1 MNQDPRFQTSL
12 RGLISQNLD
21 SLGWLRDSESL
32 GGPFTAIECAIW
44 FCVQGYTVSVTNN
57 ILSQDI
63 SQIYS
68 KARWTSDV
76 VVIDGLPETPG
87 GTALTSE
94 SPIHV
99 DRTYGVSVSALDGL
113 ATGIRHLIFGV
124 VEELPGGYRYS
135 GSTFLPA
142 FYQSD
147 SVEHVLGNLATS
159 LTNHI
164 RQSGSSATK
173 KRNS

>member
-1 MNQDPRFQTSL
+1 VSTVWFLVREVEPYYENTRVFSL
-12 RGLISQNLD
+12 LI
-21 SLGWLRDSESL
+21 
-32 GGPFTAIECAIW
+32 IW
-44 FCVQGYTVSVTNN
+44 FNLSDTMVQ
-57 ILSQDI
+57 LL
-63 SQIYS
+63 
-68 KARWTSDV
+68 A
-76 VVIDGLPETPG
+76 P
-87 GTALTSE
+87 E
-94 SPIHV
+94 SPMPV
-99 DRTYGVSVSALDGL
+99 DGTYGVSVSVLDGL
-113 ATGIRHLIFGV
+113 ATGIGQLISSV

-173 KRNS
+173 KWNS

>member
-1 MNQDPRFQTSL
+1 VYLPCYRATHQDPRFQTSL

-21 SLGWLRDSESL
+21 ALGWLGDGESL
-32 GGPFTAIECAIW
+32 RAQFTAIECAIW
-44 FCVQGYTVSVTNN
+44 FCVQGYTISVTNN

-94 SPIHV
+94 SSLPV
-99 DRTYGVSVSALDGL
+99 EGTYGISVSALGGL
-113 ATGIRHLIFGV
+113 ATGIG
-124 VEELPGGYRYS
+124 
-135 GSTFLPA
+135 
-142 FYQSD
+142 
-147 SVEHVLGNLATS
+147 
-159 LTNHI
+159 
-164 RQSGSSATK
+164 
-173 KRNS
+173 